1 MKTLFRKGIY
11 IIGFR
16 EIVLILCIV
25 LHLAAVKTMA
35 CPLQLPTSTISIK
48 GKALT
53 VTIASTP
60 AARKCGLSNRSE
72 LPEHHGMLFIYPNI
86 RNRIFWMKDT
96 FIPLSIAFLDKS
108 GRIIK
113 IEKMTP
119 MQTEERYHSSQ
130 PVKYAIE
137 VNQGWFGTHEIEVGD
152 TVEMKLPIVIN
163 IK

>member
-1 MKTLFRKGIY
+1 MLPN
-11 IIGFR
+11 GFK

-25 LHLAAVKTMA
+25 MLSVSSMTIA

-48 GKALT
+48 GNALA
-53 VTIASTP
+53 VEIASTP
-60 AARKCGLSNRSE
+60 AARSCGLSNRSE
-72 LPEHHGMLFIYPNI
+72 LPMNHGMLFIYPNI
-86 RNRIFWMKDT
+86 RNRTFWMKDT
-96 FIPLSIAFLDKS
+96 FIPLSIAFLHES

-137 VNQGWFGTHEIEVGD
+137 VNQGWFGTHAIEVGD

-163 IK
+163 IE